1 MIAKLI
7 LIMGVSGTGK
17 STLADA
23 LAKHLSF
30 DYFDADDFHS
40 QEAVSLMTRGIPINP
55 VMRQA
60 WIERMKHYFSS
71 TEFNNK
77 NIVLA
82 YSGLK
87 HAHRKTLSELAQQVT
102 YVLIEPESSLLRT
115 RLKNRK
121 THFFS
126 PSLLIDQ
133 LNQFEPLSEVE
144 AVKTIMLSMKQTNQQ
159 QITRIAQQQE
169 SYYET

>member
-23 LAKHLSF
+23 LAKHLRF

-40 QEAVSLMTRGIPINP
+40 QEAISFMKRGVPINP

-71 TEFNNK
+71 FEFNNK
-77 NIVLA
+77 SIVLA
-82 YSGLK
+82 FSGLK
-87 HAHRKTLSELAQQVT
+87 HHHRKTLSKLAMQVT
-102 YVLIEPESSLLRT
+102 YVLIEPEPSILRM

-126 PSLLIDQ
+126 PSLLTDQ
-133 LNQFEPLSEVE
+133 LNQFEPLSNSE
-144 AVKTIMLSMKQTNQQ
+144 AEKTILLTMKQTSQQ
-159 QITRIAQQQE
+159 QISSIVQQQKP
-169 SYYET
+169 